1 MGKKKTKD
9 SKISAPAPVARAKAK
24 AKEAP
29 ATAADVAFVEG
40 VGLAVVKDAEAPEAI
55 ETVEAVEEPQGNSQ
69 YSALVPLLHRLLD
82 TVETKTAIPAIHET
96 CSCGADVTLAESVP
110 EADRKRIHNAWVRRH
125 KPCTEGAVAEAPAE

>member
-29 ATAADVAFVEG
+29 VEEVDVNEEV
-40 VGLAVVKDAEAPEAI
+40 EAI
-55 ETVEAVEEPQGNSQ
+55 EMKETEAVGAHLAAQERSLAAMGGD
-69 YSALVPLLHRLLD
+69 ALVPLLHRLLD
-82 TVETKTAIPAIHET
+82 TVNTKTAIPAIHET

-125 KPCTEGAVAEAPAE
+125 KPCTETAEPAAE